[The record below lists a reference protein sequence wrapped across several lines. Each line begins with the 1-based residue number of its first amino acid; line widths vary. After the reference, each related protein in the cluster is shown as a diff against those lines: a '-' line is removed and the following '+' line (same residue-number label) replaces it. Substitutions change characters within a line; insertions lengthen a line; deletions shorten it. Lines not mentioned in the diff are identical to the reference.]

1 MRNSQNTRTK
11 SPRVM
16 ASSEPEAFFAELS
29 TGMAIVAKGISIG
42 KDVAKGLQSKTILE
56 ISVLDSY
63 AAHGKHHV
71 DLSFKNTGDQGMYIE
86 SLTVHRPGE
95 DNKEF
100 SILKGAGMD
109 VAFTTSRESRMSLD
123 ATPTEPD
130 TTQPF
135 FPKKLVQGIPFKF
148 KMVFKLESRES
159 MLAKPYLVAK
169 LICSKL
175 DEQKLRPHH
184 FHFQLRWD

>member
-1 MRNSQNTRTK
+1 
-11 SPRVM
+11 M
-16 ASSEPEAFFAELS
+16 ASTEPEAFLAELS
-29 TGMAIVAKGISIG
+29 TGMAIVAKGVSIG

-71 DLSFKNTGDQGMYIE
+71 ELSFKNTGDQGMYIE

-100 SILKGAGMD
+100 SILKGAGID
-109 VAFTTSRESRMSLD
+109 VDFTTSQESTMGVAASRT
-123 ATPTEPD
+123 APD
-130 TTQPF
+130 TALPF
-135 FPKKLVQGIPFKF
+135 FPRKLMQVTPFKF
-148 KMVFKLESRES
+148 KMVFNLLDRES
-159 MLAKPYLVAK
+159 MFAKPYLVAK
-169 LICSKL
+169 LVCSKL

-184 FHFQLRWD
+184 FYFQLRWN